1 MEGPARGLLSSTSD
15 AAFALRPSLGCRSDR
30 HVWAGQI
37 DANEGEVVVAEA
49 LFVYGTLM
57 DPEVQRR
64 VIGRV
69 VPLIPDTLAGYRKGE
84 IVLGKNTYPIAVRD
98 PDREIAGAVML
109 LTPSEVRRTD
119 RYEGKAYERGRVV
132 LTSGTEAWVYR
143 SPETDGGD

>member
-1 MEGPARGLLSSTSD
+1 M
-15 AAFALRPSLGCRSDR
+15 
-30 HVWAGQI
+30 
-37 DANEGEVVVAEA
+37 AEA